1 MAHAST
7 TDGIRCSFCGKSQF
21 DVGRLVAGRG
31 AVICNE
37 CIEVCNQILAVEEGE
52 VRAGEAEAAPAP
64 GEAPPPLRPWE
75 GLSDDELVAEMVRSH
90 AAHDQVDR
98 AVARYVA
105 ELRARG
111 VTWARIGAA
120 LGMTRQSA
128 WERFSGED

>member
-1 MAHAST
+1 MAHTST
-7 TDGIRCSFCGKSQF
+7 AEAVRCSFCGKSQF
-21 DVGRLVAGRG
+21 DVAKVVAGPG
-31 AVICNE
+31 TFICNE
-37 CIEVCNQILAVEEGE
+37 CIELCNQILAGDANRTRAKEGE
-52 VRAGEAEAAPAP
+52 TAPSD
-64 GEAPPPLRPWE
+64 APPALRAWE
-75 GLSDDELVAEMVRSH
+75 GLSDDELLAEMVRSH

-128 WERFSGED
+128 WERFSGEE